1 MSYEYNLFQPFANIK
16 IELASLPSRS
26 LLSVNMH
33 NGYVAESWISKYFLL
48 FVCSSVE
55 KIFLPCHYSHNIFIL
70 AKWIVYLLE
79 KNILGYLQ
87 YISLKVDHLFVIS
100 IERNRTALWS
110 LLAPVTFRL
119 FRYSM
124 LCKYH
129 AVMDRKCTKSS
140 THVSP
145 TGRRIGRVNTCS
157 VYYVNSHC
165 YDWSW

>member
-124 LCKYH
+124 L
-129 AVMDRKCTKSS
+129 KC
-140 THVSP
+140 
-145 TGRRIGRVNTCS
+145 VNTMQLWTES
-157 VYYVNSHC
+157 VQRVQHMSVLQ
-165 YDWSW
+165 WGE

>member
-1 MSYEYNLFQPFANIK
+1 MSYEYTITFITKCEYAQWLC
-16 IELASLPSRS
+16 
-26 LLSVNMH
+26 
-33 NGYVAESWISKYFLL
+33 SWILNFKVFS
-48 FVCSSVE
+48 FVCVLINR
-55 KIFLPCHYSHNIFIL
+55 KIFLPCHYSQNISIL

-79 KNILGYLQ
+79 KNVLGYLQ

-145 TGRRIGRVNTCS
+145 TVRRIGRVNTCS

>member
-1 MSYEYNLFQPFANIK
+1 MARSTLSYEYNLFQPFANIK

-26 LLSVNMH
+26 LLSVNMY

-100 IERNRTALWS
+100 IERNRTALCH
-110 LLAPVTFRL
+110 VV
-119 FRYSM
+119 M
-124 LCKYH
+124 CKYH

-145 TGRRIGRVNTCS
+145 TVRRIGRVNTCS